1 MVILLIYLSK
11 KITIGI
17 IVFFVVITVV
27 IIGRY
32 AIGLYFKKKFS
43 KRPPP
48 GVIVEIVSNKS
59 FSQSLESY
67 CTSLSSKTSSYKI
80 KKNELLEPINFN
92 KKVNKGD
99 IIAKLSSKTIA
110 APFAGVIGK
119 RGISGSSLGSENT
132 IMLTLDDSRKIL
144 CDLKV
149 PEVYAA
155 ILKKDLSL
163 KATFSAYKN
172 KTYKGKIESV
182 ASRVDAQTRSILA
195 RAKIDNENFEIIP
208 GSLLEIEIFYNEKNT
223 LGIPD
228 TSIMYEGSKK
238 FIYKIVENN
247 LIKKIE
253 IETGI
258 RNKGNLEVL
267 SGINEGDK
275 LVAEGLT
282 KVRPGMKVKPII
294 KSE

>member
-1 MVILLIYLSK
+1 MKKSK
-11 KITIGI
+11 KITIAITIFFLI
-17 IVFFVVITVV
+17 IALV
-27 IIGRY
+27 IIGRH
-32 AIGLYFKKKFS
+32 AVGIYFKKKFS

-48 GVIVEIVSNKS
+48 GVMVEVVESKN

-92 KKVNKGD
+92 SKVNKGD
-99 IIAKLSSKTIA
+99 IVAKLSTKTIT
-110 APFAGVIGK
+110 APFTGIIGK

-132 IMLTLDDSRKIL
+132 IILTIDDSRKVL
-144 CDLKV
+144 CDLKI

-155 ILKKDLSL
+155 ILEKGLELNAK
-163 KATFSAYKN
+163 FSAYKN

-195 RAKIDNENFEIIP
+195 RAKIDNENSEIIP
-208 GSLLEIEIFYNEKNT
+208 GSLLEIEIFYNEKNA
-223 LGIPD
+223 LSVPD

-238 FIYKIVENN
+238 FVYKIIENN
-247 LIKKIE
+247 IIKKIE

-258 RNKGNLEVL
+258 RKEGNLEIL
-267 SGINEGDK
+267 KGLNQGDK
-275 LVAEGLT
+275 IIAEGLT

-294 KSE
+294 KSQ

>member
-1 MVILLIYLSK
+1 MRRSN
-11 KITIGI
+11 KITITI
-17 IVFFVVITVV
+17 AIFFLVIALI

-32 AIGLYFKKKFS
+32 GVGLYFEKKFS
-43 KRPPP
+43 KRPAP
-48 GVIVEIVSNKS
+48 GVIVEVISNKN

-99 IIAKLSSKTIA
+99 VIAKLSTKTII

-132 IMLTLDDSRKIL
+132 IMLTLDDSSKVL
-144 CDLKV
+144 CDLKI

-155 ILKKDLSL
+155 VLKKDLKL
-163 KATFSAYKN
+163 NAKFSAYKD
-172 KTYKGKIESV
+172 KTYKGKIESI

-195 RAKIDNENFEIIP
+195 RAKINNEDHEIIP
-208 GSLLEIEIFYNEKNT
+208 GSLLEIEIFYNEKDA
-223 LGIPD
+223 LGVPD
-228 TSIMYEGSKK
+228 TSVMYEGSKK
-238 FIYKIVENN
+238 FIYKIIEDDM
-247 LIKKIE
+247 IKKIE

-275 LVAEGLT
+275 IIAEGLT

-294 KSE
+294 KTQ

>member
-1 MVILLIYLSK
+1 MKRSK

-17 IVFFVVITVV
+17 IVFFLVIALI

-32 AIGLYFKKKFS
+32 GVGLYFKKKFS

-67 CTSLSSKTSSYKI
+67 CTSLSSKTNSYKI
-80 KKNELLEPINFN
+80 KKNELLEPIIFN
-92 KKVNKGD
+92 RKVNKGD
-99 IIAKLSSKTIA
+99 VIAKLTNKTIM
-110 APFAGVIGK
+110 APFAGIVGK

-132 IMLTLDDSRKIL
+132 IILTLDDSKKVL
-144 CDLKV
+144 CDLKI

-155 ILKKDLSL
+155 ILKKDLNL
-163 KATFSAYKN
+163 NAKFSAYKN
-172 KTYKGKIESV
+172 KVYKGKIESV

-195 RAKIDNENFEIIP
+195 RAKINNENSEIIP
-208 GSLLEIEIFYNEKNT
+208 GSLLEIEIFYNEKNA
-223 LGIPD
+223 LSIPD
-228 TSIMYEGSKK
+228 TSVMYEGSKK
-238 FIYKIVENN
+238 FIYKVVGQNMV
-247 LIKKIE
+247 KKTE

-267 SGINEGDK
+267 SGLNADDK
-275 LVAEGLT
+275 IIAEGLT
-282 KVRPGMKVKPII
+282 KIRPGMKIKPII
-294 KSE
+294 KSQ

>member
-1 MVILLIYLSK
+1 MKRSK

-17 IVFFVVITVV
+17 IIFFLVIALV

-32 AIGLYFKKKFS
+32 GAGLYFKKKFS

-48 GVIVEIVSNKS
+48 GVVVEVVANKN

-80 KKNELLEPINFN
+80 KKNELLEPIKFN
-92 KKVNKGD
+92 TKVKKGD
-99 IIAKLSSKTIA
+99 VIAKLSSKSIL
-110 APFAGVIGK
+110 APFEGILGK

-132 IMLTLDDSRKIL
+132 IILTLDDSRKVL
-144 CDLKV
+144 CDLKI

-155 ILKKDLSL
+155 VLKKDLVL
-163 KATFSAYKN
+163 NAKFSAYKN
-172 KTYKGKIESV
+172 KIYKGRIESV

-195 RAKIDNENFEIIP
+195 RAKINNEKSEIIP
-208 GSLLEIEIFYNEKNT
+208 GSLLEIEIFYNKKSA
-223 LGIPD
+223 LSVPD
-228 TSIMYEGSKK
+228 TSIMYEGNKK
-238 FIYKIVENN
+238 FIYKIIENN
-247 LIKKIE
+247 MIKKIE
-253 IETGI
+253 IDTGV

-267 SGINEGDK
+267 SGLNEGDK
-275 LVAEGLT
+275 IIAEGLT
-282 KVRPGMKVKPII
+282 KVRPGMIVKPII